1 MTQVVVGL
9 YGLQKW
15 FAGDFAPVT
24 DIVRIAESR
33 GVDVVSLTDHVVMGE
48 NVHAYPYGK
57 FPAPLDFPWFEPL
70 TVLAA
75 LAGVTQRIR
84 LSTSILIAPLR
95 SAVLLAKQLAT
106 LDVMSRGRLTVG
118 LGVGW
123 QKEEYDASGVPWE
136 GRYARFEEQLRVC
149 RLLWNEAPAT
159 FAGQTVRFE
168 KIHAFPRPVQPG
180 GVPIWM
186 GLAAS
191 ERNIERMA
199 QFAAG
204 WIPME
209 QDPTKLAPAI
219 ASIRAAVAA
228 RGRDPKAFGVRV
240 VPRFLF
246 RADGTPDLEATLAQ
260 VPELVKAGATVVELF
275 PYVFCRGPGDF
286 EAFCNRLVALK
297 AS

>member
-1 MTQVVVGL
+1 MTQVVIGL

-199 QFAAG
+199 QFADG

-219 ASIRAAVAA
+219 ASIRAAAA
-228 RGRDPKAFGVRV
+228 SRGRDPKAFGVRV

-297 AS
+297 TS

>member
-1 MTQVVVGL
+1 MTQVVIGL

-136 GRYARFEEQLRVC
+136 RRYARFEEQLRVC

-199 QFAAG
+199 QFADG

-219 ASIRAAVAA
+219 ASIRAAAA
-228 RGRDPKAFGVRV
+228 SRGRDPKAFGVRV

-297 AS
+297 TS

>member
-1 MTQVVVGL
+1 MVGL

-199 QFAAG
+199 QFADG

-219 ASIRAAVAA
+219 ASIRAAVAS

-240 VPRFLF
+240 VPRFVF

>member
-199 QFAAG
+199 QFADG